1 MAFSAT
7 SASRPQAQL
16 QSGDRLMTKKLTDR
30 QRFEKCVRRVGYD
43 TSRVRSDNYDDEQT
57 RELWILWQAA
67 LRSER
72 RRKGK

>member
-1 MAFSAT
+1 MA
-7 SASRPQAQL
+7 
-16 QSGDRLMTKKLTDR
+16 KKLTDR

-72 RRKGK
+72 RRGRR

>member
-1 MAFSAT
+1 
-7 SASRPQAQL
+7 
-16 QSGDRLMTKKLTDR
+16 MTKKLTDR

-57 RELWILWQAA
+57 RDLWILWQAA